1 MRYAN
6 LSTLQLLTL
15 AIAMSVFTA
24 VLVSINTWYMDYR
37 TLPVVHK
44 DASGTCTKVDNFEN
58 GHAFNCNDVDVIL
71 RRYRTPDEKVPA
83 SNVHDLQEKR

>member
-6 LSTLQLLTL
+6 MTFLQLLFL

-37 TLPVVHK
+37 TLPVVYK
-44 DASGTCTKVDNFEN
+44 DASGNCTKVENFEN
-58 GHAFNCNDVDVIL
+58 GHAFNCADVDVVL
-71 RRYRTPDEKVPA
+71 RRYRTPNEKISPLDL
-83 SNVHDLQEKR
+83 HGLQEKR